1 MLAQFANPLN
11 GEFDLSGL
19 KYDYNG
25 KTYSVNDDL
34 RIKIGCRELKENE
47 KKTTVWIVPK
57 YVVDKSNSLFK
68 KVSWSSDVGIFWAWR
83 RNGMQYFDW

>member
-1 MLAQFANPLN
+1 VSAQFANPLN
-11 GEFDLSGL
+11 GEFDLNGL

-57 YVVDKSNSLFK
+57 YVADKSNSLFK
-68 KVSWSSDVGIFWAWR
+68 KVSRFSDVGIFWTWR
-83 RNGMQYFDW
+83 RNRMQF